1 MENEITLYNAV
12 ENELGQP
19 YCSMQ
24 VTDEKSASML
34 FKAMN
39 QPDDSLGDHIN
50 ETIDVTNIFIQPVA
64 MPNQKTGEMNVVPRI
79 VLFDVEGKTY
89 VTVSRGIYNALKN
102 MCAIVG
108 TPETWKAPVTI
119 KVGQR
124 QIKERRMLT
133 FDVVSW
139 NGNLG

>member
-50 ETIDVTNIFIQPVA
+50 ETIDVVNIFIQPVSMA
-64 MPNQKTGEMNVVPRI
+64 NKETGEMYVVPRI

-108 TPETWKAPVTI
+108 NPETWKAPITI

-124 QIKERRMLT
+124 QIQERRMLT